1 MSAELK
7 GAFYYVVCLHAMKQ
21 SRTTQQAVCCL
32 ISACRLVC
40 DTCHLADKHC
50 FLLERDGLV
59 NLQTEWRSSPLNSW
73 EPQSCYPATWTSSA
87 VSNHHSYWFKG
98 EHESLHISYSPE
110 SQDDRGTQDPTVEV
124 SPQFLVFLW
133 NPEYRIHSLWPA
145 LLKEIVPAV
154 SWKIARLSYR

>member
-21 SRTTQQAVCCL
+21 SHTTQQAVCCL
-32 ISACRLVC
+32 ISACRVVC
-40 DTCHLADKHC
+40 DTCHLADKHR

-98 EHESLHISYSPE
+98 EHESLHIPTLLSPRMTEVHKTLLWKSAPSSLYFCGTLNIE
-110 SQDDRGTQDPTVEV
+110 S
-124 SPQFLVFLW
+124 
-133 NPEYRIHSLWPA
+133 IHSGQHCWRKLS
-145 LLKEIVPAV
+145 LLCPE
-154 SWKIARLSYR
+154 R